1 LGTIPRRC
9 IIPYHRSVRND
20 APPWNCAQRLL
31 REPLRVGAVVA
42 KNPAVAEAGRSGIYN
57 CQINFEDNLSFQS
70 FRSAIAIKSKIKIG
84 AWKNPP
90 RNALAGGREP
100 CIFSG
105 LGMAWKTVR
114 SKFC

>member
-1 LGTIPRRC
+1 MMHRLGIVP
-9 IIPYHRSVRND
+9 
-20 APPWNCAQRLL
+20 QRLL
-31 REPLRVGAVVA
+31 P
-42 KNPAVAEAGRSGIYN
+42 NRSGLGQSSPRIRQWRKQAGLGYNN
-57 CQINFEDNLSFQS
+57 CQINFEDNLSSQS
-70 FRSAIAIKSKIKIG
+70 FRSAIAIKRKIKIG

-114 SKFC
+114 SKFY